1 MHAAG
6 GERPEAVRVTGMV
19 PAPEQVI
26 PGELGGAPVDGSG
39 EPWSTM
45 RGTVFRGTW
54 SDMSDERVAGDFEH
68 VMDVDVVAEGERF
81 VGYITATRMVIT
93 NAAGTWEGTGSGTGI
108 WTAGQAVHH
117 HVLDYVLDGTGAYTG
132 LRYRYQMEGYD
143 YPWDLTGAIEPG
155 RVTGL

>member
-6 GERPEAVRVTGMV
+6 GERPEVVRVTGMV

-68 VMDVDVVAEGERF
+68 VMGADIVAEGERF
-81 VGYITATRMVIT
+81 VGYITATRMVIM
-93 NAAGTWEGTGSGTGI
+93 NSAGTWEGTGSGTGT
-108 WTAGQAVHH
+108 WSEGQAVHH
-117 HVLDYVLDGTGAYTG
+117 HVLDYVLEGTGGYAG
-132 LRYRYQMEGYD
+132 LLYRFRMEGYD
-143 YPWDLTGAIEPG
+143 YPWELTGTIEPIG
-155 RVTGL
+155 